1 MNDSKVSQTKWV
13 LMFQSIFNP
22 DESKI
27 DITTF
32 KGFVQ
37 EIIIRMKKVD
47 ISGMGAQLA
56 YFFLLSFF
64 PLLLVVVS
72 TLPFLDINQEHVFRF
87 IQAIVPAEVFML
99 TQGTIVEVLTTYN
112 GGGVLSIGILGTLW
126 SASRGMNA
134 IIKTLNEAYETEPK
148 MGIINRAWSLLFTV
162 LLILILLLALIVPIF
177 GQRYVYLLFDFL
189 GVETSFVD
197 FWNYVQW
204 ILPPLLIFIV
214 LLLLYWVIPYTE
226 SRVHIVTVLPGT
238 VFSTISWVVLI
249 YGFSF
254 YVKHFGNF
262 TFTYGSIASVIIF
275 MLWLYFTGMILI
287 FGGILNA
294 AMRKR
299 HFAKIRKATSPN

>member
-1 MNDSKVSQTKWV
+1 
-13 LMFQSIFNP
+13 
-22 DESKI
+22 
-27 DITTF
+27 
-32 KGFVQ
+32 
-37 EIIIRMKKVD
+37 
-47 ISGMGAQLA
+47 MGAQLA

-87 IQAIVPAEVFML
+87 IQTIVPAEVFML

-134 IIKTLNEAYETEPK
+134 IIKTLNEAYETELK
-148 MGIINRAWSLLFTV
+148 MGIINRAWSLVFTV

-254 YVKHFGNF
+254 YVNHFGNF

-294 AMRKR
+294 AMHKR
-299 HFAKIRKATSPN
+299 HFAKIRKGNIS

>member
-1 MNDSKVSQTKWV
+1 
-13 LMFQSIFNP
+13 MFQSIFNP

-87 IQAIVPAEVFML
+87 IQTIVPAEVFML

-148 MGIINRAWSLLFTV
+148 MGIINRAWSLVFTV

-254 YVKHFGNF
+254 YVNHFGNF

-294 AMRKR
+294 AMHKR
-299 HFAKIRKATSPN
+299 HFAKIRKGNIS

>member
-87 IQAIVPAEVFML
+87 IQTIVPAEVFML

-148 MGIINRAWSLLFTV
+148 MGIINRAWSLVFTV

-254 YVKHFGNF
+254 YVNHFGNF

-294 AMRKR
+294 AMHKR
-299 HFAKIRKATSPN
+299 HFAKIRKGNIS

>member
-1 MNDSKVSQTKWV
+1 
-13 LMFQSIFNP
+13 MFQSIFNP

-87 IQAIVPAEVFML
+87 IQTIVPAEVFML

-148 MGIINRAWSLLFTV
+148 MGIINRAWSLVFTV

-294 AMRKR
+294 AMHKR
-299 HFAKIRKATSPN
+299 HFAKIRKGNIS

>member
-1 MNDSKVSQTKWV
+1 
-13 LMFQSIFNP
+13 MFQSIFNP

-87 IQAIVPAEVFML
+87 IQTIVPAEVFML

-148 MGIINRAWSLLFTV
+148 MRIINRAWSLVFTV

-254 YVKHFGNF
+254 YVNHFGNF

-294 AMRKR
+294 AMHKR
-299 HFAKIRKATSPN
+299 HFAKIRKGNIS

>member
-1 MNDSKVSQTKWV
+1 
-13 LMFQSIFNP
+13 MFQSIFNP

-87 IQAIVPAEVFML
+87 IQTIVPAEVFML

-148 MGIINRAWSLLFTV
+148 MGIINRAWSLVFTV
-162 LLILILLLALIVPIF
+162 LLILILSLALIVPIF

-294 AMRKR
+294 TMRKR

>member
-1 MNDSKVSQTKWV
+1 
-13 LMFQSIFNP
+13 MFQSIFNP

-87 IQAIVPAEVFML
+87 IQTIVPAEVFML

-148 MGIINRAWSLLFTV
+148 MGIINRAWSLVFTV

-254 YVKHFGNF
+254 YVNHFGNF

>member
-1 MNDSKVSQTKWV
+1 
-13 LMFQSIFNP
+13 MFQSIFNP

-87 IQAIVPAEVFML
+87 IQTIVPAEVFML

-148 MGIINRAWSLLFTV
+148 MGIINRAWSLVFTV

>member
-1 MNDSKVSQTKWV
+1 
-13 LMFQSIFNP
+13 MFQSIFNP

-87 IQAIVPAEVFML
+87 IQTIVPAEVFML

-148 MGIINRAWSLLFTV
+148 MGIINRAWSLVFTV

-294 AMRKR
+294 AMHKR

>member
-87 IQAIVPAEVFML
+87 IQTIVPAEVFML

-148 MGIINRAWSLLFTV
+148 MGIINRAWSLVFTV

-226 SRVHIVTVLPGT
+226 SRVHIVAVLPGT

-254 YVKHFGNF
+254 YVNHFGNF

>member
-1 MNDSKVSQTKWV
+1 
-13 LMFQSIFNP
+13 MFQSIFNP

-87 IQAIVPAEVFML
+87 IQTIVPAEVFML

-148 MGIINRAWSLLFTV
+148 MGIINRAWSLVFTV
-162 LLILILLLALIVPIF
+162 LLILILSLALIVPIF